1 MIVSGACTS
10 HAQTARTRHT
20 FGCMLADDEAEQF
33 LSTSTGQQA
42 FATGNEPIIASS
54 GDREFDYA
62 LAQTLSRLTDTF
74 RVLPG
79 FAYYDDFE
87 QPNALA
93 SSVVRMANADG
104 TVLFGRRFL
113 KKLLASPEHP
123 DVAVAA
129 VCAHEFG
136 HILQYKLN
144 LRPIILA
151 GQSTTK
157 RLELHAD
164 YLAGYYAGS
173 LKLKKQPIRR
183 QYLPLSN
190 IHPAIGALT
199 VPSTTGPPMSVRLQ
213 SFAASRLLIASDAIS
228 RTLFR
233 SASITSRCF
242 NRSACVG
249 VAAAGAHVRAATSSD
264 QC

>member
-1 MIVSGACTS
+1 MINRREAAVGGLLTIISSSTACTS

-33 LSTSTGQQA
+33 LSTSTGQQT

-87 QPNALA
+87 QPNAYA
-93 SSVVRMANADG
+93 TSVVRMAKADG
-104 TVLFGRRFL
+104 TVLFGQRKL
-113 KKLLASPEHP
+113 KQLLAWPEHP
-123 DVAVAA
+123 DVAVTA

-144 LRPIILA
+144 LKPIILA
-151 GQSTTK
+151 GQRTTK

-164 YLAGYYAGS
+164 YLAGYYAGF
-173 LKLKKQPIRR
+173 LKLKTPTYPAAVFATQKYSSGDWNVNSPTHHGTPNERAAAIVRGFEVAYRERR
-183 QYLPLSN
+183 NL
-190 IHPAIGALT
+190 
-199 VPSTTGPPMSVRLQ
+199 
-213 SFAASRLLIASDAIS
+213 SDAVRIGVNYVS
-228 RTLFR
+228 TL
-233 SASITSRCF
+233 
-242 NRSACVG
+242 
-249 VAAAGAHVRAATSSD
+249 
-264 QC
+264 

>member
-1 MIVSGACTS
+1 MITRREATVGGLLTIVSSSIACTS

-33 LSTSTGQQA
+33 LSTSTRQQT

-93 SSVVRMANADG
+93 SSVARMAKADG
-104 TVLFGRRFL
+104 TVMFGQRLL
-113 KKLLASPEHP
+113 KKLHALPEHP
-123 DVAVAA
+123 DVAVTA

-144 LRPIILA
+144 LEPIILA
-151 GQSTTK
+151 GQRPVK

-164 YLAGYYAGS
+164 YLAGYYAGC
-173 LKLKKQPIRR
+173 LKLKKPT
-183 QYLPLSN
+183 Y
-190 IHPAIGALT
+190 PAAVFATQQHSSGDWNVNSPKHHGTPDERAAAI
-199 VPSTTGPPMSVRLQ
+199 VRGFEVAYRERHNL
-213 SFAASRLLIASDAIS
+213 SDAVQIGVNYVS
-228 RTLFR
+228 TL
-233 SASITSRCF
+233 
-242 NRSACVG
+242 
-249 VAAAGAHVRAATSSD
+249 
-264 QC
+264 